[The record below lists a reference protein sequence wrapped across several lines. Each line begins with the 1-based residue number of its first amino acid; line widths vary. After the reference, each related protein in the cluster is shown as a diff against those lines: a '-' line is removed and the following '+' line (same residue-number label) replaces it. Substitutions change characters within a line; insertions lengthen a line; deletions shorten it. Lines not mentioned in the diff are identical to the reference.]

1 MIEINLLH
9 GLDEIDSEY
18 NFFGV
23 DHQFDYHYWVQS
35 KYQQLFKHIPV
46 NYEFLKLHYEL
57 QYHNKWEGP

>member
-18 NFFGV
+18 NVFGV

-46 NYEFLKLHYEL
+46 NYEF
-57 QYHNKWEGP
+57 